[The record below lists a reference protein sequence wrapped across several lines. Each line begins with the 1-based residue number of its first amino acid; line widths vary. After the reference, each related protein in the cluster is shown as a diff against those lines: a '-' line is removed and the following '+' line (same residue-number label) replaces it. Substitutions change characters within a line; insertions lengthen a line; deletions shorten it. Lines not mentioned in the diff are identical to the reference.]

1 MKTLSLDLE
10 TYSSVDL
17 GKASVYRYVESP
29 DFDLL
34 LFGYSVDGGEA
45 RVVDLAQGERIPLEI
60 IDALT
65 DTRVRKWA
73 FNAQFERVC
82 LSRWLR
88 RNGYPL
94 RNEGYSTHGD
104 TCMAY
109 LNPAGWYCTMVWS
122 AYLGLPLSL
131 KDVGMAL
138 GLDKQKLT
146 EGKELIRYFCNPD
159 RDGARHLPSDA
170 PGQMGAIQGIQPA
183 RRRGRAGH
191 TGAAARVSGA

>member
-1 MKTLSLDLE
+1 MNTLSLDLE

-17 GKASVYRYVESP
+17 GKSSVYRYVESP
-29 DFDLL
+29 DFDIL
-34 LFGYSVDGGEA
+34 LFGYSVGGGEA

-65 DTRVRKWA
+65 DTRVCKWA
-73 FNAQFERVC
+73 FNAKFERVC

-94 RNEGYSTHGD
+94 CNEGYSTPGD
-104 TCMAY
+104 TCMDY

-131 KDVGMAL
+131 
-138 GLDKQKLT
+138 
-146 EGKELIRYFCNPD
+146 
-159 RDGARHLPSDA
+159 
-170 PGQMGAIQGIQPA
+170 
-183 RRRGRAGH
+183 
-191 TGAAARVSGA
+191 

>member
-1 MKTLSLDLE
+1 MWRALTLNI
-10 TYSSVDL
+10 
-17 GKASVYRYVESP
+17 
-29 DFDLL
+29 L

-45 RVVDLAQGERIPLEI
+45 RVVDLVQGERIPLEI

-65 DTRVRKWA
+65 DARVRKWA

-94 RNEGYSTHGD
+94 RNEGYSTPGD
-104 TCMAY
+104 TCMDY

-131 KDVGMAL
+131 KGR
-138 GLDKQKLT
+138 GH
-146 EGKELIRYFCNPD
+146 
-159 RDGARHLPSDA
+159 GAWAGQAETHRGQGAHPVFLQPGPGRRAASA
-170 PGQMGAIQGIQPA
+170 VRRPGQMGAIQGIQPA

>member
-65 DTRVRKWA
+65 D
-73 FNAQFERVC
+73 
-82 LSRWLR
+82 
-88 RNGYPL
+88 
-94 RNEGYSTHGD
+94 H
-104 TCMAY
+104 
-109 LNPAGWYCTMVWS
+109 
-122 AYLGLPLSL
+122 
-131 KDVGMAL
+131 
-138 GLDKQKLT
+138 
-146 EGKELIRYFCNPD
+146 
-159 RDGARHLPSDA
+159 ARA
-170 PGQMGAIQGIQPA
+170 QMGVQ
-183 RRRGRAGH
+183 RA
-191 TGAAARVSGA
+191 V